1 MTAFTRRAFGQSAA
15 ALALTGLARPA
26 FAAPPPIAR
35 VICDNDWSGDPDGLF
50 QLAQHLL
57 SPAVDI
63 PLIVGSNVPTD
74 MPWTTSKFPATDA
87 RNKAR
92 ELLGIMGKAEGRV
105 VLAGAE
111 RAIAARKDWKASP
124 ATDAIIA
131 NAMQGDTRSPLAYC
145 AGAGLTELALAW
157 LAEPRIGK
165 RIRLIWIG
173 GNEHP
178 GLALPPPGPAQREFN
193 LSIDPLAAQIIFNE
207 SDIEIWQVPRNA
219 YRQMLVSSAE
229 LEDMKASG
237 PLGAYLVGQIG
248 RVAAEVAS
256 LPIFADK
263 PRSETYVLG
272 DSPLVT
278 LTALQTFFEPD
289 PASSFY
295 SLRPT
300 PTLSTNGDYAAN
312 PVGRPMRVY
321 TQIDTRLTFA
331 DMVAKFRAAGRKADG

>member
-1 MTAFTRRAFGQSAA
+1 MVQISRRTFAASSLAA
-15 ALALTGLARPA
+15 ALAGWRVTALA
-26 FAAPPPIAR
+26 AAPPMAR

-50 QLAQHLL
+50 QLAHHIL
-57 SPAVDI
+57 SPAIDI

-74 MPWTTSKFPATDA
+74 MPWTKSKAPASEA
-87 RNKAR
+87 RAKAL
-92 ELLGIMGKAEGRV
+92 ELIGVMRRSGKYR
-105 VLAGAE
+105 VLAGSETAISSRAE
-111 RAIAARKDWKASP
+111 ARPSP
-124 ATDAIIA
+124 ASAAIIA
-131 NAMQGDTRSPLAYC
+131 EAMRADAPGKLVYA

-157 LAEPRIGK
+157 LAEPRIGP

-178 GLALPPPGPAQREFN
+178 GLAYLPPGPAQREFN
-193 LSIDPLAAQIIFNE
+193 LSIDPLAAQVIFNE

-229 LEDMKASG
+229 LAELAKSSR
-237 PLGAYLVGQIG
+237 LGRYLVGQID
-248 RVAAEVAS
+248 RVAEEVS
-256 LPIFADK
+256 RIPFFADK

-289 PASSFY
+289 PASSSY

-300 PTLSTNGDYAAN
+300 PRLGSDGSYADNSA
-312 PVGRPMRVY
+312 GRPMRVY

-331 DMVAKFRAAGRKADG
+331 DMVAKFRAADSAR

>member
-1 MTAFTRRAFGQSAA
+1 MVHLTRRTFAA
-15 ALALTGLARPA
+15 STFVAAVAGWQAPALT
-26 FAAPPPIAR
+26 AAPPMAR

-50 QLAQHLL
+50 QLAQHIL
-57 SPAVDI
+57 SPSIDI

-74 MPWTTSKFPATDA
+74 MPWTKSKAPASEA
-87 RNKAR
+87 RDKAL
-92 ELLGIMGKAEGRV
+92 ELLGIMRRARDFRA
-105 VLAGAE
+105 LAGSETAIRGRAE
-111 RAIAARKDWKASP
+111 ARPGP
-124 ATDAIIA
+124 ATAAIVAEAMRSDAPGKLVYA
-131 NAMQGDTRSPLAYC
+131 

-157 LAEPRIGK
+157 LAEPRIGPK
-165 RIRLIWIG
+165 VRLIWIG

-193 LSIDPLAAQIIFNE
+193 LSIDPVAAQIIFNE

-229 LEDMKASG
+229 LAELRSSSS
-237 PLGAYLVGQIG
+237 LGRYLVEQID
-248 RVAAEVAS
+248 RVAEEVS
-256 LPIFADK
+256 RIPFFADK

-300 PTLSTNGDYAAN
+300 PRLGVDGTYSENSG
-312 PVGRPMRVY
+312 GRAMRVY

-331 DMVAKFRAAGRKADG
+331 DMVAKFRAADAAPRG